1 MENADRHLFCMGWHV
16 SYALYEFCHP
26 SIVFSL
32 TFLHGNLSHIL
43 FFCSRLFAAGSRSW
57 TVVLGSLQAKAT
69 KWLLYWSASRQRNDC
84 FTGQSPGQGRGGG
97 QIQAMRIIYHLT
109 QPLVKKQLF
118 SRRDQMRIKKHGLEN
133 SGQTNYHHLVQ
144 VPICLQSLRMVS
156 AHGYTG

>member
-1 MENADRHLFCMGWHV
+1 
-16 SYALYEFCHP
+16 
-26 SIVFSL
+26 
-32 TFLHGNLSHIL
+32 
-43 FFCSRLFAAGSRSW
+43 
-57 TVVLGSLQAKAT
+57 
-69 KWLLYWSASRQRNDC
+69 
-84 FTGQSPGQGRGGG
+84 
-97 QIQAMRIIYHLT
+97 MRIIYHLT